1 MVYLVWA
8 LIALGIV
15 VGTAF
20 GVSLGVRMDLGKM
33 SDGVIY
39 VGRTSQEE
47 DGANLFLNLEKE
59 VSELHDKDYV
69 VLQVKEVKARK

>member
-8 LIALGIV
+8 LIGAGIVLGIALGV
-15 VGTAF
+15 T
-20 GVSLGVRMDLGKM
+20 LGVRMDLGKM
-33 SDGVIY
+33 TDGVLY
-39 VGRTSQEE
+39 VGRTSEEE

-69 VLQVKEVKARK
+69 VLKVKELKARK

>member
-8 LIALGIV
+8 LIGAGIMLGIALG
-15 VGTAF
+15 A
-20 GVSLGVRMDLGKM
+20 SLGVRMDLGKM
-33 SDGVIY
+33 ADGVLY
-39 VGRTSQEE
+39 VGRTSEEE

-69 VLQVKEVKARK
+69 ILQVKELKARK